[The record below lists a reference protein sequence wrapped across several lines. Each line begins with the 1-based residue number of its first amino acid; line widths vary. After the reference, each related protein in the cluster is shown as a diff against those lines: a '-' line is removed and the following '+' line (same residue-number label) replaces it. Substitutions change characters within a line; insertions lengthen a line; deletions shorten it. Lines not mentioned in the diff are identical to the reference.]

1 MFESVK
7 IISGQPQQATFPLNM
22 VDDHLMSV
30 LGEQLVSYN
39 HSDIYMH
46 QVDDAYVSAYG
57 LAFKN
62 ARLIKESVYCLIKQS
77 ATPFVFYKKILQGKV
92 VRLDKEC
99 VLFHHVWYDNYYH
112 WFTECYPRLVLMWEQ
127 LKGKCLI
134 VNENLKPF
142 HRQSLAILPCAD
154 IYYCKPEEVVRAKHL
169 TFVDMPSKAFGIHH
183 PDVVKLL
190 RERLEVEFKLKSG
203 VVASKNIYTSRA
215 KVGKRKCINEKEVL
229 AVLANFG
236 FEEVIMD
243 DLGLKD
249 QFELFQNVAN
259 VAGVHGSS
267 FVNGLFM
274 PKNSLVIDMVEE
286 RHNDLCYF
294 NFLNGIG
301 VNYLYL
307 PSSGQ
312 GPKENYRDND
322 ILPNIHLLES
332 RLKKYLYKP

>member
-1 MFESVK
+1 MLESVK
-7 IISGQPQQATFPLNM
+7 IISGKPQQAKFPLNTD
-22 VDDHLMSV
+22 DDHLMS
-30 LGEQLVSYN
+30 LLDEQLVAYN

-62 ARLIKESVYCLIKQS
+62 GRLIKESVYCLIKQS

-134 VNENLKPF
+134 VNENLKRF
-142 HRQSLAILPCAD
+142 HHESLAILPCAE

-183 PDVVKLL
+183 PDVVKRLQ
-190 RERLEVEFKLKSG
+190 ERLSVEFKLKSG
-203 VVASKNIYTSRA
+203 AIANKNIYTSRPQ
-215 KVGKRKCINEKEVL
+215 VGKRRCINENEVL
-229 AVLANFG
+229 SVLTNFG

-243 DLGLKD
+243 DLKLKD

-259 VAGVHGSS
+259 VASVHGSS
-267 FVNGLFM
+267 FVNGIFM
-274 PKNSLVIDMVEE
+274 PPNSLVVDMIEE
-286 RHNDLCYF
+286 NHNDLCYF
-294 NFLNGIG
+294 NLLKGLDI
-301 VNYLYL
+301 NYLYL
-307 PSSGQ
+307 PSMGDGS
-312 GPKENYRDND
+312 KENFRNND
-322 ILPNIHLLES
+322 IRPNTAVLES
-332 RLKKYLYKP
+332 RLEKYLYKP

>member
-7 IISGQPQQATFPLNM
+7 IISGQSQEANYPLNT
-22 VDDHLMSV
+22 VDDNLVLV
-30 LGEQLVSYN
+30 LGKQLVSYN

-46 QVDDAYVSAYG
+46 QVNDVYVSSYG

-62 ARLIKESVYCLIKQS
+62 GNLIKESVYCLIKQS
-77 ATPFVFYKKILQGKV
+77 ATPFVFYKKILKGKV
-92 VRLDKEC
+92 IRLDKEC

-142 HRQSLAILPCAD
+142 HHQSLAILPCAD
-154 IYYCKPEEVVRAKHL
+154 IYYCKSDEVVRAKYL

-183 PDVVKLL
+183 PEVVKHL
-190 RERLEVEFKLKSG
+190 RERMQVEFNLKTG
-203 VVASKNIYTSRA
+203 VIGSRNIYTSRA
-215 KVGKRKCINEKEVL
+215 KVGKRKCANEKEIL

-274 PKNSLVIDMVEE
+274 PTNSLVIDMIEE

-294 NFLNGIG
+294 NLLKNVGI
-301 VNYLYL
+301 NYLYL
-307 PSSGQ
+307 PSKGE
-312 GPKENYRDND
+312 GPKENFRNND
-322 ILPNIHLLES
+322 ISPNAAILES
-332 RLKKYLYKP
+332 RLEKYLYRP